1 MIIVV
6 RSPDTDVFVL
16 LLSYCQFIPQTL
28 IFETGSGN
36 NRRLIDIKK
45 IAESIGYDIAK
56 VMPAFHAFTGC
67 DTTSAFVR
75 KGKKGPLS
83 IIMKNKQFV
92 STFETLGETP
102 NAVPEKLNVELERF
116 VCKMY
121 NKGSFISTNKLRSD
135 VFQSRYEAIKRQT
148 TLSLQ
153 SGIDLSLL
161 PPCLSTLRLHILRV
175 NYQAF
180 IWKNAHVSFPELP
193 SPIGCGWKL
202 NERNRLAVDWTAGN
216 VLPLD
221 LIDIMASE
229 EVNESSS
236 DGETAE
242 ETVEED
248 DEIDNV
254 LDIVFEEEEEFC

>member
-1 MIIVV
+1 MCDEQ
-6 RSPDTDVFVL
+6 PVL
-16 LLSYCQFIPQTL
+16 LKRRKVSNDKCDLQCIVHYSHCPRGENVTPGSD
-28 IFETGSGN
+28 TGFKAI
-36 NRRLIDIKK
+36 REAL
-45 IAESIGYDIAK
+45 
-56 VMPAFHAFTGC
+56 T
-67 DTTSAFVR
+67 VR
-75 KGKKGPLS
+75 H
-83 IIMKNKQFV
+83 NQV
-92 STFETLGETP
+92 
-102 NAVPEKLNVELERF
+102 
-116 VCKMY
+116 
-121 NKGSFISTNKLRSD
+121 SD
-135 VFQSRYEAIKRQT
+135 VHHLEEVCAHVPSEFDEFPFI
-148 TLSLQ
+148 
-153 SGIDLSLL
+153 